1 MTVEVRLNGKPR
13 QITEGATLLDL
24 LRDLQVQPERV
35 VVEQNRQILRYEDFA
50 GAHIA
55 AGDELELVYFV
66 GGG

>member
-1 MTVEVRLNGKPR
+1 MTVEVHLNGKPR
-13 QITEGATLLDL
+13 QVAEGATLLDL

-35 VVEQNRQILRYEDFA
+35 VVEQNRQVLRHADFA
-50 GAHIA
+50 TAHLA